1 MLNSLLTFLG
11 ILFALILLLVGG
23 FLAYRYFGPRRT
35 LAIQGEHAIAELFSV
50 PINGVKQWLLI
61 RGVDR
66 RNPVLL
72 FLHGGP
78 GSAHIGILRNFQKE
92 LEKHFVVVQWDQ
104 RGAGLSGLEPVPD
117 ETYNKQQFVADGLDV
132 TQYLRERFK
141 QDKIFLV
148 GHSWG
153 SGLGYMLAVR
163 HPEYYRAFAGLGQ
176 MSRDGEGMAYA
187 ETLKVARQAKNQE
200 AIREL
205 ELLGAPPYKN
215 VPKVKGVLHQAEPG
229 HEAFAGMMVR
239 FKWSN
244 VLGGDAKYI
253 NIANLVVREL
263 LFSTEYT
270 FTDALAWL
278 RNKAHSVNLTYEEC
292 NQNIDLYKDGTEF
305 KIPVFFLLGKWDLL
319 TVPSSAVALMD
330 AITAPQKEIIWFDT
344 GHEIHWEQPNEYQKV
359 LINRFKNLPRSGQV

>member
-1 MLNSLLTFLG
+1 MGVFMLSTILGFLG
-11 ILFALILLLVGG
+11 ILLAVILLTVSG
-23 FLAYRYFGPRRT
+23 FVAYRYFAPRRT
-35 LAIQGEHAIAELFSV
+35 PKILGEYAIAELL
-50 PINGVKQWLLI
+50 PIPVNGVKQWLLI

-72 FLHGGP
+72 FVHGGS

-117 ETYNKQQFVADGLDV
+117 ETYHKEQFVADGLEV
-132 TQYLRERFK
+132 TKYLRERFK
-141 QDKIFLV
+141 QKKIFLV

-153 SGLGYMLAVR
+153 SGLGYILAVR

-176 MSRDGEGMAYA
+176 MSRDGEALAYA
-187 ETLKVARQAKNQE
+187 ETQKVARQANNQE

-239 FKWSN
+239 FKWSAI
-244 VLGGDAKYI
+244 LGGDAKYI
-253 NIANLVVREL
+253 NITNLIVKEL
-263 LFSTEYT
+263 LLSTEYAL
-270 FTDALAWL
+270 TDVFAWL
-278 RNKAHSVNLTYEEC
+278 KHKAHSVNLTYEEC
-292 NQNIDLYKDGTEF
+292 NQNLDLYKEGVEF
-305 KIPVFFLLGKWDLL
+305 KIPVFFPARQMGFADRSNGGGS
-319 TVPSSAVALMD
+319 VD
-330 AITAPQKEIIWFDT
+330 GGHHCAPK
-344 GHEIHWEQPNEYQKV
+344 
-359 LINRFKNLPRSGQV
+359 RSHLV